1 MWPVD
6 DLIGGAY
13 PEFMRIGPRRGILV
27 YVEGGTHQEY
37 MNLPSI
43 DPVYRSFAQC
53 VDLESV
59 PLFILLVDLR
69 RLCSTISA
77 KGQSCNT
84 KRSFHDEEISS
95 SMLHFDTLVPTNQR
109 HTTYGCVICLPNVW
123 RFRLSNVGMPWLRE
137 GWMIEIDLQLMQFF
151 KPD

>member
-43 DPVYRSFAQC
+43 DPVYHSFAQC

-59 PLFILLVDLR
+59 PLFTLLDLR
-69 RLCSTISA
+69 RLCSTISEGLHRVEIVDFA
-77 KGQSCNT
+77 
-84 KRSFHDEEISS
+84 SFKS
-95 SMLHFDTLVPTNQR
+95 
-109 HTTYGCVICLPNVW
+109 
-123 RFRLSNVGMPWLRE
+123 LR
-137 GWMIEIDLQLMQFF
+137 IMQY
-151 KPD
+151 KEVVL